1 MVPNCVQFRLIWGIS
16 HTRIYNVERE
26 IHVNM
31 ALIKIHFELLSREA
45 CFYNEVSSALA
56 RAERVQERQGL
67 PVAEA
72 VQVTP
77 WLKKV

>member
-1 MVPNCVQFRLIWGIS
+1 VFSSGRYGALPIPES
-16 HTRIYNVERE
+16 TNVERE

-67 PVAEA
+67 PVVEA
-72 VQVTP
+72 VQMAP
-77 WLKKV
+77 CLKKV